1 MSARVLSVHKMSP
14 IVSGSSLHATAE
26 GDLRLKLAIQRLVGE
41 NDASAKVFAEI
52 RDMKDIIRSEQ
63 CDAQQYSFPL
73 PSPPTFS

>member
-1 MSARVLSVHKMSP
+1 
-14 IVSGSSLHATAE
+14 
-26 GDLRLKLAIQRLVGE
+26 VGE
-41 NDASAKVFAEI
+41 NDASAKVFAKI